1 MEEIISQEEAQK
13 RAVEDYRLLVANQ
26 GWNRFQARL
35 VQLLN
40 QKEQVKAAA
49 IRADKANE
57 IRLNQGYID
66 ALSFVISEPLKLIS
80 RMTNPDGENSQEQE

>member
-1 MEEIISQEEAQK
+1 MEERIISQEEANL
-13 RAVEDYRLLVANQ
+13 RAVEDYRSLVGNQ

-49 IRADKANE
+49 IRADKVNE
-57 IRLNQGYID
+57 IRLNQGFID
-66 ALSFVISEPLKLIS
+66 ALNFVISEPLKLIS
-80 RMTNPDGENSQEQE
+80 RMTNPAGENNEQE